1 MFGTVIGMGEARRD
15 RDGEA
20 IEAAPSTSDVGPRDV
35 LLAVAPTTDGEG
47 ASVLRLREGRVETGE
62 LRAAREGQPILGEL
76 VTLKPRAEHAS
87 LYDVEVLASGPVAA
101 RARAERSATDE
112 APQRERS
119 APALPHNGPALVN
132 SDAYRDGWDALFG
145 ASRRGKTLPS

>member
-1 MFGTVIGMGEARRD
+1 MGDAR

-20 IEAAPSTSDVGPRDV
+20 SEPAPSIEESAPRDV

-47 ASVLRLREGRVETGE
+47 ASVLRLRDGRVETGE

-87 LYDVEVLASGPVAA
+87 LYDVEVVASGPVAD
-101 RARAERSATDE
+101 RARAAREATDDE
-112 APQRERS
+112 PERARP
-119 APALPHNGPALVN
+119 APALPHKGPALVN
-132 SDAYRDGWDALFG
+132 SDAYREGWEALFG
-145 ASRRGKTLPS
+145 APRRGKALPS